1 MTHSSDNK
9 RPNKSNP
16 LWNTA
21 RKVLNVLDNRYFMPM
36 LFSFG
41 GAAAGVYFALTYGLP
56 VVTAAL
62 IGFAVGF
69 VAWLIIMIVAFF
81 N

>member
-1 MTHSSDNK
+1 MDSSNNR

-16 LWNTA
+16 LWNAAT
-21 RKVLNVLDNRYFMPM
+21 KILNVLDNRYFMPM

-41 GAAAGVYFALTYGLP
+41 GATAGVYLAFTYELP
-56 VVTAAL
+56 FITSAL

-69 VAWLIIMIVAFF
+69 VAWLIIMIVALF